1 MIPPPTGRARAR
13 SARARAPPRLYSLA
27 GLRLPMLSLL
37 LPCCCSRCSCSGL
50 SSFPMLLRL
59 FFRMQCSTLSGLSR
73 FPFHDSQVYFWGQK
87 SIENSASFWT
97 RFWTDL
103 GVQNG
108 AKNAPKSSPGAPQD
122 ALGARF
128 LPHTVSGLGFDAFWT
143 PWDLGNRAPM
153 YTGARFLENHLF
165 EPGAEKGHKHYPK
178 IDPKTATGCS
188 QIAKFAFKTGARF
201 SSELRDE
208 F

>member
-1 MIPPPTGRARAR
+1 MCALAISTLGRPSPLSPCSSWWSCP
-13 SARARAPPRLYSLA
+13 SAS
-27 GLRLPMLSLL
+27 GCS
-37 LPCCCSRCSCSGL
+37 CCSRCSRLACNACTLLWCAVACNASGSRVERASR
-50 SSFPMLLRL
+50 SSMA
-59 FFRMQCSTLSGLSR
+59 R
-73 FPFHDSQVYFWGQK
+73 FLFWGQK

-128 LPHTVSGLGFDAFWT
+128 LPHTVSGLVFDAFWT

-165 EPGAEKGHKHYPK
+165 EPGAEKGPQNDPK
-178 IDPKTATGCS
+178 IDPKTATGGS
-188 QIAKFAFKTGARF
+188 QMAKFAFKTGARF
-201 SSELRDE
+201 SIE
-208 F
+208 FRHEF

>member
-1 MIPPPTGRARAR
+1 M
-13 SARARAPPRLYSLA
+13 SADFVT
-27 GLRLPMLSLL
+27 
-37 LPCCCSRCSCSGL
+37 SG
-50 SSFPMLLRL
+50 
-59 FFRMQCSTLSGLSR
+59 
-73 FPFHDSQVYFWGQK
+73 K
-87 SIENSASFWT
+87 
-97 RFWTDL
+97 
-103 GVQNG
+103 

-165 EPGAEKGHKHYPK
+165 EPGAGKGPQNDPK
-178 IDPKTATGCS
+178 IDPKTAQEAPRLQNLRSKPELNFDRISTLIS
-188 QIAKFAFKTGARF
+188 MIFGAIMDPQMDPNW
-201 SSELRDE
+201 SSDPICRNLD